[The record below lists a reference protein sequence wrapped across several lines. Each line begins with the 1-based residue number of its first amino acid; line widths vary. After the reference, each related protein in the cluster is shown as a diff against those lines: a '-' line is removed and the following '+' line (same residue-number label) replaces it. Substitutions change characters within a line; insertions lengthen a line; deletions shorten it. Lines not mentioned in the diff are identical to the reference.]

1 VRPLLLGATTGRD
14 SESAEEGR
22 MIDTL
27 NDWLGQLLVVVLIPL
42 GFYFTVRSRGVQFR
56 YLGRMFRVLRGAF
69 HHQAGHISSFQA
81 LALSVAG
88 RVGAGNVAGVAVAI
102 TLGGPG
108 AIFWMWVVGLMGM
121 ATSFFECSL
130 AQLYKQSEP
139 DGSYR
144 GGPAYYIQRGLK
156 KRWLAALFSVLL
168 FVTFGFGFP
177 AVQSF
182 TMASS
187 LEDAFGVPTL
197 ATGCGIVVVVGLVIF
212 GGIKRI
218 AQVAELVVPFMAI
231 GYFAMTL
238 VVIGLN
244 VGEIPA
250 VFTLI
255 VKSAF
260 GLEPAIGGGLGAA
273 LMYGVRRGL
282 FSNEAGLGSAPNVAA
297 VAYVRHPADQGVV
310 QSLSVFVDTIIM
322 CSCTAMIILMSDL
335 YQPGTDVGGVTLT
348 QLALAEHV
356 GEWGRSF
363 VSVALLLF
371 TFTTIIYNYYL
382 GENALNFF
390 SEENRT
396 LFTIYRVFMLALVF
410 WGTFQDLGS
419 VFAFADITMSLL
431 AVVNLTALVLLAK
444 TGMRLLA
451 DYDAKLSTGNKEPM
465 LQRQDFDDLDLDD
478 RAWGDEAR

>member
-1 VRPLLLGATTGRD
+1 
-14 SESAEEGR
+14 
-22 MIDTL
+22 MIDLL
-27 NDWLGQLLVVVLIPL
+27 NEWLGQLLVVVLIPM
-42 GFYFTVRSRGVQFR
+42 GIYFTVRSRFVQVR
-56 YLGRMFRVLRGAF
+56 YLGRMFRVLSRAF
-69 HHQAGHISSFQA
+69 RHEAGRISSFQA
-81 LALSVAG
+81 LALSIAG
-88 RVGAGNVAGVAVAI
+88 RVGAGNIAGVAVAI

-108 AIFWMWVVGLMGM
+108 AIFWMWMVALVGM

-130 AQLYKQSEP
+130 AQLYKHAEP
-139 DGSYR
+139 DGSFR
-144 GGPAYYIQRGLK
+144 GGPAYYIKRGLK
-156 KRWLAALFSVLL
+156 QPWLAALFSALL

-177 AVQSF
+177 SVQSF

-197 ATGCGIVVVVGLVIF
+197 VTGIGIVVIVGLVIF

-218 AQVAELVVPFMAI
+218 ATVAEIVVPFMAI
-231 GYFAMTL
+231 GYFGMAIY
-238 VVIGLN
+238 VIAVN
-244 VGEIPA
+244 VAEVPHVLA
-250 VFTLI
+250 LI

-260 GLEPAIGGGLGAA
+260 GLEPAVGGGMGAA
-273 LMYGVRRGL
+273 ILYGVRRGL

-310 QSLSVFVDTIIM
+310 QSLSVFVDTIVM
-322 CSCTAMIILMSDL
+322 CTCTAVIILLSGI
-335 YQPGTDVGGVTLT
+335 YQPGAEFGGVTLT

-363 VSVALLLF
+363 VSVALMLF
-371 TFTTIIYNYYL
+371 AFTTIIYNYYL

-390 SEENRT
+390 SDENRM

-419 VFAFADITMSLL
+419 VFAFADVTMSLL

-444 TGMRLLA
+444 TGMRLLR
-451 DYDAKLSTGNKEPM
+451 DYDAKLSAGDREPM
-465 LQRQDFDDLDLDD
+465 LSPGDYADLDIDD
-478 RAWGDEAR
+478 RAWNTDRK